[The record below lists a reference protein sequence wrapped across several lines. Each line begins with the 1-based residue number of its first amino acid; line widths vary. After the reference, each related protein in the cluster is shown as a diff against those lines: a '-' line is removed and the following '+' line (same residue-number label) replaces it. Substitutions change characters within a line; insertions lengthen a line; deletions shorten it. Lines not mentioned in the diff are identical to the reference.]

1 MELTDLMVGDW
12 VKVLPISHRVESHY
26 DRIESI
32 RKEYTGQVYIEGGYH
47 DRDHK
52 GIDDWFDWS
61 VGLNDIAPIPLTP
74 EILEKNG
81 FEYDQY
87 YHSWIYDEFTIN
99 YGHLID
105 EEEGD
110 YLFIWVAD
118 TSMKLTY
125 VHELQH
131 ALRLCGLNELA
142 NNLNI

>member
-1 MELTDLMVGDW
+1 MELTDLMVGDYIY
-12 VKVLPISHRVESHY
+12 VGECHSNMDGDYDVFFNARPIT
-26 DRIESI
+26 IEDF
-32 RKEYTGQVYIEGGYH
+32 KFWAENNW
-47 DRDHK
+47 DK
-52 GIDDWFDWS
+52 
-61 VGLNDIAPIPLTP
+61 NDFNEFLAPIPLTT

-81 FEYDQY
+81 FEYDPY
-87 YHSWIYDEFTIN
+87 YHNWIYDEFTIN

-131 ALRLCGLNELA
+131 ALRLCRLNELA
-142 NNLNI
+142 NNFKI

>member
-12 VKVLPISHRVESHY
+12 VFIKDFPIKASPQKVRPEHFVRSLVEF
-26 DRIESI
+26 E
-32 RKEYTGQVYIEGGYH
+32 
-47 DRDHK
+47 
-52 GIDDWFDWS
+52 
-61 VGLNDIAPIPLTP
+61 PIPLTT

-81 FEYDQY
+81 FEYDHN
-87 YHSWIYDEFTIN
+87 YHSWIYDEFTIS

-118 TSMKLTY
+118 TSVKLTY

-131 ALRLCGLNELA
+131 VLRLCGLNELA
-142 NNLNI
+142 NNLKL

>member
-12 VKVLPISHRVESHY
+12 VFIKDYPIKASPQKVRPEHFVRSLVEF
-26 DRIESI
+26 E
-32 RKEYTGQVYIEGGYH
+32 
-47 DRDHK
+47 
-52 GIDDWFDWS
+52 
-61 VGLNDIAPIPLTP
+61 PIPLTT

-81 FEYDQY
+81 FEYDPY
-87 YHSWIYDEFTIN
+87 YHNWIYDEFTIN

-110 YLFIWVAD
+110 YLFIWIAD

-131 ALRLCGLNELA
+131 ALRLCGLSELA
-142 NNLNI
+142 DNLKL